1 MDKQDNSKR
10 EFDIIVW
17 GASSYMGKLIAE
29 HLLSTYG
36 ANTGLRWA
44 MGGRNSD
51 KLLAARDRL
60 GPGAE
65 QISIILA
72 ESHDRELL
80 DAMTKRTRVICSSV
94 GPYQFYGE
102 ELVASCIENG
112 TDYCDLTGEFL
123 WIRKMIDK
131 YEVKSRERN
140 VRLVN
145 SCGFDSLPSDLGT
158 LFVQAEFKKRY
169 GEFSPEVSM
178 RVEHGFLGVK
188 PSGGTIASI
197 LGSFELV
204 AKDKQLMKLAYN
216 PNGLLPNDAAK
227 STRDMDVKYPK
238 YEQEIKSWVAPY
250 LMASGNTKIVRR
262 GNALMKYRYGRDFL
276 YGEGICSGVGIRGW
290 WRATKATF
298 SLYSMITMMAIG
310 FTRDR
315 LRRKLPQPGEGMS
328 RVERESG
335 SYSLVFIARHPVD
348 TQKNVRAEISGKRDM
363 GYGSSSRMIGEAAV
377 CLALDE
383 SSRSVPGGF
392 WTPASCLGEHLIE
405 RLQRNAEIKF
415 SIR

>member
-1 MDKQDNSKR
+1 MENEDSSTR

-17 GASSYMGKLIAE
+17 GASSYMGQLISE
-29 HLLSTYG
+29 HLFLTYG
-36 ANTGLRWA
+36 VNKDLRWA
-44 MGGRNSD
+44 MGGRNAD
-51 KLLAARDRL
+51 KLATVRDRL
-60 GPGAE
+60 GDGAG
-65 QISIILA
+65 QVPIILA
-72 ESHDRELL
+72 ESHDRALL
-80 DAMTKRTRVICSSV
+80 DAMTRRARVICSSV

-123 WIRKMIDK
+123 WIREMIDK
-131 YEVKSRERN
+131 YEAKAREQN

-158 LFVQAEFKKRY
+158 LFVQEEFKRRY
-169 GEFSPEVSM
+169 GQFSPEVRM
-178 RVEHGFLGVK
+178 RVKHGFMDVR
-188 PSGGTIASI
+188 PSGGTIASM

-204 AKDKQLMKLAYN
+204 ANDKQLMKLAYD
-216 PNGLLPNDAAK
+216 PNGLLPDNDAEN
-227 STRDMDVKYPK
+227 TRDMDIKYPK

-250 LMASGNTKIVRR
+250 LMAAGNTKIVRR
-262 GNALMKYRYGRDFL
+262 GNALMKYYYGRDFL
-276 YGEGICSGVGIRGW
+276 YGEGVCTGAGIGGW
-290 WRATKATF
+290 WRATRATF
-298 SLYSMITMMAIG
+298 GLYTMMIMMAIG

-328 RVERESG
+328 KDERESR
-335 SYSLVFIARHPVD
+335 SYSLVFTAQHPED
-348 TQKNVRAEISGKRDM
+348 MQKNVRAEISGKRDM

-383 SSRSVPGGF
+383 SSRTVPGGF
-392 WTPASCLGEHLIE
+392 WTPASCLGERLIE

-415 SIR
+415 TVN